1 MNRSFDAI
9 VIGGGQAGPFLAAR
23 LAAAGRQVALIER
36 RHMGGTCVNDGC
48 QPTKTLVA
56 SARVAWLARR
66 AADFGV
72 LTGPVRV
79 DMAAVKAR
87 KDKVVLASRQGLDDW
102 MGSTEGL
109 TVLRGS
115 AAFVS
120 PRAVEVNGER
130 LEGRQFFL
138 NTGARPV
145 VPDWAAQVPYLTNTS
160 ILELATL
167 PKHLLIVGGSYI
179 GLEFAQ
185 MYRRFGAEVTV
196 LARGAQLA
204 GKEDA
209 DISRTIREILE
220 GEGIRV
226 ITEASCMAAERR
238 GDGVAVSYRAG
249 SQTVEGSHLLLAVGR
264 VPNVEDLALDRAGV
278 ALDAEGYI
286 AVDERLTTNQP
297 HIYALGDVNGRGA
310 FTHTSYNDFEI
321 VSQNLL
327 DGADRKVSERVPAYG
342 LYIDPPLGRA
352 GMNEAEVR
360 ASGRPALVAVRPMTR
375 VSRANERAENL
386 GFMKVFADAETR
398 QILGVALLG
407 IEGDEV
413 MQSLLEAMAA
423 GVTVDTIIGTMHVHP
438 TVSELVPTLLADL
451 QPLHQGISPPA

>member
-1 MNRSFDAI
+1 MSRSFDAI

-23 LAAAGRQVALIER
+23 LAGAGQTVALIER

-66 AADFGV
+66 ARDFGV
-72 LTGPVRV
+72 VTGPVSV

-87 KDKVVLASRQGLDDW
+87 KEKVVLASRQGLDDW
-102 MGSTEGL
+102 MGSTPNL
-109 TVLRGS
+109 TVFRGS

-120 PRAVEVNGER
+120 SHAVEVNGDV
-130 LEGRQFFL
+130 LEGRQIFL

-145 VPDWAAQVPYLTNTS
+145 VPDWAAEVPYLTNTS
-160 ILELATL
+160 ILELDTL
-167 PKHLLIVGGSYI
+167 PEHLLVAGGSYI
-179 GLEFAQ
+179 ALEFAQ
-185 MYRRFGAEVTV
+185 MYRRFGSEVTV
-196 LARGAQLA
+196 LARSSRLTA
-204 GKEDA
+204 KEDA
-209 DISRTIREILE
+209 DVSATIREILE
-220 GEGIRV
+220 AEGIRV
-226 ITEASCMAAERR
+226 ITDASCMAAERR
-238 GDGVAVSYRAG
+238 GDGVAVSYRGGAQ
-249 SQTVEGSHLLLAVGR
+249 SVEGSHLLLALGR
-264 VPNVEDLALDRAGV
+264 VPNVEDLKLEQAGV
-278 ALDAEGYI
+278 ALDDDGYI
-286 AVDERLTTNQP
+286 AVDDKLRTNQP

-327 DGADRKVSERVPAYG
+327 DGADRKVSERVPAYA

-352 GMNEAEVR
+352 GMSEAEVR
-360 ASGRPALVAVRPMTR
+360 ASGRKALVAVRPMTR

-423 GVTVDTIIGTMHVHP
+423 KVDVDTIIRTMHVHP
-438 TVSELVPTLLADL
+438 TVSELVPTVLADL
-451 QPLHQGISPPA
+451 KPLH

>member
-1 MNRSFDAI
+1 MSRSFDAI

-23 LAAAGRQVALIER
+23 LAAAGQSVALIER

-72 LTGPVRV
+72 TTGPVRV

-87 KDKVVLASRQGLDDW
+87 KDKLVLASRQGLDDW
-102 MGSTEGL
+102 METTENL
-109 TVLRGS
+109 TVCRGS

-120 PRAVEVNGER
+120 PSAVTVSGEV
-130 LEGRQFFL
+130 LEGKQFFL

-145 VPDWAAQVPYLTNTS
+145 VPDWAAGVPYLTNSS
-160 ILELATL
+160 ILELDVL
-167 PKHLLIVGGSYI
+167 PRHLLIVGGSYI

-196 LARGAQLA
+196 LARGPRLA
-204 GKEDA
+204 AKEDEEVSA
-209 DISRTIREILE
+209 TIRDILE

-226 ITEASCMAAERR
+226 ITDASCMAAERQ
-238 GDGVAVSYRAG
+238 GDGVAVSYRG
-249 SQTVEGSHLLLAVGR
+249 GRERVEGSHLLLAVGR
-264 VPNVEDLALDRAGV
+264 VPNVEDLQLDKAGV
-278 ALDAEGYI
+278 ALDAEGYV
-286 AVDERLTTNQP
+286 AVDDQLRTNQP

-327 DGADRKVSERVPAYG
+327 DGADRKVSERVPAYA

-352 GMNEAEVR
+352 GMNAAEVR
-360 ASGRPALVAVRPMTR
+360 ASGRKALVAVRPMTR

-423 GVTVDTIIGTMHVHP
+423 GVSVDTIIRTMHVHP

-451 QPLHQGISPPA
+451 KPLT

>member
-1 MNRSFDAI
+1 MSRSFDAI

-23 LAAAGRQVALIER
+23 LAGAGQTVALIER

-66 AADFGV
+66 AQDFGV
-72 LTGPVRV
+72 STGPVSV

-102 MGSTEGL
+102 MGATEGL
-109 TVLRGS
+109 TVFRGS

-120 PRAVEVNGER
+120 PGAVEVNGEV

-145 VPDWAAQVPYLTNTS
+145 VPDWAAGVPYLTNTS
-160 ILELATL
+160 ILELDTL
-167 PKHLLIVGGSYI
+167 PKHLLIAGGSYI
-179 GLEFAQ
+179 ALEFAQ

-196 LARGAQLA
+196 LARGSRLTS
-204 GKEDA
+204 KEDRDVSA
-209 DISRTIREILE
+209 TIRDILE
-220 GEGIRV
+220 GEGIQV
-226 ITEASCMAAERR
+226 ITDASCMAAERR
-238 GDGVAVSYRAG
+238 GDAVAVSYRGG
-249 SQTVEGSHLLLAVGR
+249 SEVVEGSHLLLALGR
-264 VPNVEDLALDRAGV
+264 VPNVEDLKLEQAGV
-278 ALDAEGYI
+278 ALDGDGYI
-286 AVDERLTTNQP
+286 AVDDRLRTNQP

-327 DGADRKVSERVPAYG
+327 DGADRKVSERVPAYA

-352 GMNEAEVR
+352 GMSEAEVR
-360 ASGRPALVAVRPMTR
+360 ASGRKALVAVRPMTR
-375 VSRANERAENL
+375 VSRANERAETL

-398 QILGVALLG
+398 KILGVALLG

-423 GVTVDTIIGTMHVHP
+423 GVDVDTIIATMHVHP

-451 QPLHQGISPPA
+451 KPLV

>member
-1 MNRSFDAI
+1 MSRSFDAV

-23 LAAAGRQVALIER
+23 LAGAGQTVALIER

-66 AADFGV
+66 ARDFGV
-72 LTGPVRV
+72 STGPVSV

-87 KDKVVLASRQGLDDW
+87 KEKVVLASRQGLDDW
-102 MGSTEGL
+102 MESTPNL
-109 TVLRGS
+109 TVFRGS

-120 PRAVEVNGER
+120 PTAAEVNGEV
-130 LEGRQFFL
+130 LEGKRFFL

-145 VPDWAAQVPYLTNTS
+145 VPDWAKGVPYLTNTS
-160 ILELATL
+160 ILELDTL
-167 PKHLLIVGGSYI
+167 PKHLLVAGGSYI
-179 GLEFAQ
+179 ALEFAQ

-196 LARGAQLA
+196 LARSSRLTA
-204 GKEDA
+204 KEDEDVSA
-209 DISRTIREILE
+209 TIRDILE

-226 ITEASCMAAERR
+226 ITGASCMAAERR
-238 GDGVAVSYRAG
+238 GDGVAVSYGGGAA
-249 SQTVEGSHLLLAVGR
+249 VEGSHLLLALGR
-264 VPNVEDLALDRAGV
+264 VPNVEDLRLDKAGV
-278 ALDAEGYI
+278 ALDEDGYI
-286 AVDERLTTNQP
+286 AVDDSLRTNQP

-327 DGADRKVSERVPAYG
+327 DGADRKVSERVPAYA

-352 GMNEAEVR
+352 GMSEAEVR
-360 ASGRPALVAVRPMTR
+360 KSGRKALVATRPMTR

-423 GVTVDTIIGTMHVHP
+423 GVSVDTIIRTMHVHP

-451 QPLHQGISPPA
+451 KPLV

>member
-1 MNRSFDAI
+1 MSRSFDAI

-23 LAAAGRQVALIER
+23 LADAGQQVALVER
-36 RHMGGTCVNDGC
+36 RFMGGTCVNDGC

-72 LTGPVRV
+72 STGPVSV

-87 KDKVVLASRQGLDDW
+87 KEKIVLASRKGLDDW
-102 MGSTEGL
+102 MESTPNL
-109 TVLRGS
+109 TVFRGS

-120 PRAVEVNGER
+120 PHAVEVNGEV
-130 LEGRQFFL
+130 LEGKTFFL
-138 NTGARPV
+138 NTGCRPV
-145 VPDWAAQVPYLTNTS
+145 VPEWAEGVPYLTNIS
-160 ILELATL
+160 ILELDTL
-167 PKHLLIVGGSYI
+167 PRHLVIIGASYI

-196 LARGAQLA
+196 LARGPRLA
-204 GKEDA
+204 AKEDE
-209 DISRTIREILE
+209 DISDAIQSILE
-220 GEGIRV
+220 GEGIRI
-226 ITEASCMAAERR
+226 ITDAGSMSAERR
-238 GDGVAVSYRAG
+238 DGGVAVRYGADAT
-249 SQTVEGSHLLLAVGR
+249 QVVEGSHLLLAIGR
-264 VPNVEDLALDRAGV
+264 VPNVEDLSLDKAGV
-278 ALDAEGYI
+278 QCDRRGFI
-286 AVDERLTTNQP
+286 SVDDKLRSNQP

-327 DGADRKVSERVPAYG
+327 DGADRKVSERVPAYAM
-342 LYIDPPLGRA
+342 YIDPPLGRA
-352 GMNEAEVR
+352 GMNEAQVR
-360 ASGRPALVAVRPMTR
+360 VSGRPALVATRPMTR

-398 QILGVALLG
+398 KILGVALLG

-423 GVTVDTIIGTMHVHP
+423 GVSVDTIIRTMHVHP

-451 QPLHQGISPPA
+451 KPLV

>member
-1 MNRSFDAI
+1 MSRSFDAV

-23 LAAAGRQVALIER
+23 LAAAGQRVALIER

-66 AADFGV
+66 AGDFGV
-72 LTGPVRV
+72 TTGPVSV

-87 KDKVVLASRQGLDDW
+87 KEKVVLASRQGLDDW
-102 MGSTEGL
+102 MEATEGL
-109 TVLRGS
+109 AVLRGS

-120 PRAVEVNGER
+120 PNAVEVNGEQ

-145 VPDWAAQVPYLTNTS
+145 VPDWAEDVPYLTNTS
-160 ILELATL
+160 ILELDTL

-196 LARGAQLA
+196 LARSGRLA
-204 GKEDA
+204 AKEDE
-209 DISRTIREILE
+209 DVSTTIREILE

-226 ITEASCMAAERR
+226 ITNAGCMAAVRH
-238 GDGVAVSYRAG
+238 GDGVAVRYAG
-249 SQTVEGSHLLLAVGR
+249 GSEAVEGSHLLLAVGR
-264 VPNVEDLALDRAGV
+264 VPNVEDLALEKAGV
-278 ALDAEGYI
+278 ALDEEGYI
-286 AVDERLTTNQP
+286 AVDDKLRTNQP

-352 GMNEAEVR
+352 GMSEAEVR
-360 ASGRPALVAVRPMTR
+360 ASGRPALVAIRPMTR

-423 GVTVDTIIGTMHVHP
+423 GVDVDTIIRTMHVHP

-451 QPLHQGISPPA
+451 KPLV

>member
-1 MNRSFDAI
+1 MSRSFDAI

-23 LAAAGRQVALIER
+23 LAGAGQTVALIER
-36 RHMGGTCVNDGC
+36 RYMGGTCVNDGC

-66 AADFGV
+66 ATDFGV
-72 LTGPVRV
+72 TTGPVSV

-87 KDKVVLASRQGLDDW
+87 KEKVVLASRQGLDDW
-102 MGSTEGL
+102 MGATEGL
-109 TVLRGS
+109 TVFRGS
-115 AAFVS
+115 AAFIS
-120 PRAVEVNGER
+120 PTAVEVAGEV
-130 LEGRQFFL
+130 LEGKTFFL

-145 VPDWAAQVPYLTNTS
+145 VPDWAEEVPYLTNTS
-160 ILELATL
+160 ILELDTL
-167 PKHLLIVGGSYI
+167 PKHLLVAGGSYI
-179 GLEFAQ
+179 ALEFAQ

-196 LARGAQLA
+196 LARSPRLA
-204 GKEDA
+204 AKEDEDVSA
-209 DISRTIREILE
+209 TIREILE
-220 GEGIRV
+220 REGIRV
-226 ITEASCMAAERR
+226 ITDASCMAAERR
-238 GDGVAVSYRAG
+238 GDGVAVSYRGGAE
-249 SQTVEGSHLLLAVGR
+249 SVEGSHLLLALGR
-264 VPNVEDLALDRAGV
+264 VPNVKDLALEKAGV
-278 ALDAEGYI
+278 ELDDEGYI
-286 AVDERLTTNQP
+286 AVDDKLRTNQP

-327 DGADRKVSERVPAYG
+327 DGADRKVSERVPAYA

-352 GMNEAEVR
+352 GMSEAEVR
-360 ASGRPALVAVRPMTR
+360 ASGRQALVAVRPMTR

-398 QILGVALLG
+398 KILGVALLG

-423 GVTVDTIIGTMHVHP
+423 GVSVDTIIRTMHVHP
-438 TVSELVPTLLADL
+438 TVSELVPTLLGDL
-451 QPLHQGISPPA
+451 KPLN

>member
-1 MNRSFDAI
+1 MSRSFDAI

-23 LAAAGRQVALIER
+23 LAGAGRQVALIER

-66 AADFGV
+66 AGDFGV
-72 LTGPVRV
+72 VAGPVSV

-102 MGSTEGL
+102 MNSTPNL
-109 TVLRGS
+109 SVFRGS

-120 PRAVEVNGER
+120 PEAVEVNGEV
-130 LEGRQFFL
+130 LEARQFFL
-138 NTGARPV
+138 NTGARSV
-145 VPDWAAQVPYLTNTS
+145 VPDWATGVPYLTNTS
-160 ILELATL
+160 ILELDTL
-167 PKHLLIVGGSYI
+167 PAHLLIVGGSYI

-196 LARGAQLA
+196 LARGPRLA
-204 GKEDA
+204 GKEDD

-220 GEGIRV
+220 AEGIRV
-226 ITEASCMAAERR
+226 ITDASCMAAARHS
-238 GDGVAVSYRAG
+238 DGVSVSYRGG
-249 SQTVEGSHLLLAVGR
+249 SETVEGSHLLLAVGR
-264 VPNVEDLALDRAGV
+264 APNVEDLNLEAAGV
-278 ALDAEGYI
+278 ALDRTGHI
-286 AVDERLTTNQP
+286 AVDDRLRTNQP

-327 DGADRKVSERVPAYG
+327 DGADRKVSERVPAYA

-352 GMNEAEVR
+352 GMSEAEVR
-360 ASGRPALVAVRPMTR
+360 RSGRPALVAVRPMTR
-375 VSRANERAENL
+375 VSRANERGENL

-398 QILGVALLG
+398 RILGVALLG

-413 MQSLLEAMAA
+413 MQALLEAMAA

-451 QPLHQGISPPA
+451 QPLS

>member
-1 MNRSFDAI
+1 MSQSFDAI

-23 LAAAGRQVALIER
+23 LAGAGQTVALIER

-66 AADFGV
+66 ARDFGV
-72 LTGPVRV
+72 VTGPVSV

-87 KDKVVLASRQGLDDW
+87 KDKVVLASRRGLDDW
-102 MGSTEGL
+102 MDATENL
-109 TVLRGS
+109 TVFRGS

-120 PRAVEVNGER
+120 PNAVEVDGEA

-145 VPDWAAQVPYLTNTS
+145 VPDWAAGVPYLTNTS
-160 ILELATL
+160 ILELDTL
-167 PKHLLIVGGSYI
+167 PRHLLVAGGSYI
-179 GLEFAQ
+179 ALEFAQ

-196 LARGAQLA
+196 LARSSRLTA
-204 GKEDA
+204 KEDEDVSA
-209 DISRTIREILE
+209 TIRDILE
-220 GEGIRV
+220 AEGIRV
-226 ITEASCMAAERR
+226 ITDASCMAAERR
-238 GDGVAVSYRAG
+238 GDGVAVSYRGG
-249 SQTVEGSHLLLAVGR
+249 SETVEGSHLLLALGR
-264 VPNVEDLALDRAGV
+264 VPNVEDLQLEKAGV
-278 ALDAEGYI
+278 ALDGDGYI
-286 AVDERLTTNQP
+286 AVDDKLRTNQP

-327 DGADRKVSERVPAYG
+327 DGADRKVSERVPAYA

-352 GMNEAEVR
+352 GMSEAEVR
-360 ASGRPALVAVRPMTR
+360 KSGRPALVAVRPMTR

-386 GFMKVFADAETR
+386 GFMKVFADAGTR

-423 GVTVDTIIGTMHVHP
+423 GVDVDTIIRTMHVHP

-451 QPLHQGISPPA
+451 KPLV

>member
-66 AADFGV
+66 AGDFGV
-72 LTGPVRV
+72 TTGPVSV

-87 KDKVVLASRQGLDDW
+87 KEKVVLASRQGLDDW
-102 MGSTEGL
+102 MEATEGL
-109 TVLRGS
+109 AVLRGS
-115 AAFVS
+115 AAFVT
-120 PRAVEVNGER
+120 PYPVEVNGEQ
-130 LEGRQFFL
+130 LEGRQFYL

-145 VPDWAAQVPYLTNTS
+145 VPDWAEDVPYLTNTS
-160 ILELATL
+160 ILELDTL
-167 PKHLLIVGGSYI
+167 PKHLLLVGGSYI

-196 LARGAQLA
+196 LARSGRLA
-204 GKEDA
+204 AKEDE
-209 DISRTIREILE
+209 DVSTKIREILE

-226 ITEASCMAAERR
+226 ITNAGCMAAMRH
-238 GDGVAVSYRAG
+238 GDGVAVRYAG
-249 SQTVEGSHLLLAVGR
+249 GSEAVEGSHLLLAVGR
-264 VPNVEDLALDRAGV
+264 VPNVEDLALEKAGV
-278 ALDAEGYI
+278 ALDEEGYI
-286 AVDERLTTNQP
+286 AVDDKLRTNQP

-321 VSQNLL
+321 VAQNLL
-327 DGADRKVSERVPAYG
+327 DGADRRGSERVPAYG

-352 GMNEAEVR
+352 GMSEAEVR
-360 ASGRPALVAVRPMTR
+360 ASGRPALVAIRPMTR

-423 GVTVDTIIGTMHVHP
+423 GVDVDTIIRTMQVHP

-451 QPLHQGISPPA
+451 KPLG

>member
-1 MNRSFDAI
+1 MSRSFDAI

-23 LAAAGRQVALIER
+23 LAGAGRKVALIER
-36 RHMGGTCVNDGC
+36 RFMGGTCVNDGC

-66 AADFGV
+66 AKDFGV
-72 LTGPVRV
+72 STGPVSV

-87 KDKVVLASRQGLDDW
+87 KQKIVLASRQGLDDW
-102 MGSTEGL
+102 MEGTENL
-109 TVLRGS
+109 TVFRGS

-120 PRAVEVNGER
+120 PSAVEVNGEV
-130 LEGRQFFL
+130 LEGEAFFL

-145 VPDWAAQVPYLTNTS
+145 VPDWAAGVPYLTNTS
-160 ILELATL
+160 ILELDTL

-196 LARGAQLA
+196 LARSARLA
-204 GKEDA
+204 AKEDEDVSTA
-209 DISRTIREILE
+209 IRDILE

-226 ITEASCMAAERR
+226 ITGAGCMAAERR
-238 GDGVAVSYRAG
+238 GDGVAVRYAG
-249 SQTVEGSHLLLAVGR
+249 GTDAVEGSHLLLAMGR
-264 VPNVEDLALDRAGV
+264 EPNVEDLKLDKAGV
-278 ALDAEGYI
+278 ELDEEGYV
-286 AVDERLTTNQP
+286 AVDDNLRTNQP

-327 DGADRKVSERVPAYG
+327 DGADRKVSERVPAYA

-352 GMNEAEVR
+352 GMSEVEVR
-360 ASGRPALVAVRPMTR
+360 KSGRPALVAVRPMTK

-398 QILGVALLG
+398 KILGVALLG

-423 GVTVDTIIGTMHVHP
+423 GVDVDTIIRTMHVHP
-438 TVSELVPTLLADL
+438 TVSELVPTLLGDL
-451 QPLHQGISPPA
+451 KPLV

>member
-1 MNRSFDAI
+1 MSRSFDAI

-23 LAAAGRQVALIER
+23 LAGAGQTVALIER
-36 RHMGGTCVNDGC
+36 RYMGGTCVNDGC

-66 AADFGV
+66 ATDFGV
-72 LTGPVRV
+72 TTGPVSV

-87 KDKVVLASRQGLDDW
+87 KEKVVLASRQGLDDW

-109 TVLRGS
+109 TVFRGS
-115 AAFVS
+115 AAFIS
-120 PRAVEVNGER
+120 PTAVEVDGEV
-130 LEGRQFFL
+130 LEGKTFFL

-145 VPDWAAQVPYLTNTS
+145 VPDWAEGVPYLTNTS
-160 ILELATL
+160 ILELDTL
-167 PKHLLIVGGSYI
+167 PKHLLVAGGSYI
-179 GLEFAQ
+179 ALEFAQ

-196 LARGAQLA
+196 LARSPRLA
-204 GKEDA
+204 AKEDEDVSA
-209 DISRTIREILE
+209 TIREILE

-226 ITEASCMAAERR
+226 ITDASCMAAERR
-238 GDGVAVSYRAG
+238 GDGVAVSYRGGAE
-249 SQTVEGSHLLLAVGR
+249 SVEGSHLLLALGR
-264 VPNVEDLALDRAGV
+264 VPNVEDLRLDRTGV
-278 ALDAEGYI
+278 ELDGEGYI
-286 AVDERLTTNQP
+286 AVDDKLRTNQP

-327 DGADRKVSERVPAYG
+327 DGADRKVSERVPAYA

-352 GMNEAEVR
+352 GMSEAEVR
-360 ASGRPALVAVRPMTR
+360 ASGRQALVAVRPMTR

-398 QILGVALLG
+398 KILGVALLG

-423 GVTVDTIIGTMHVHP
+423 GVSVDTIIRTMHVHP
-438 TVSELVPTLLADL
+438 TVSELVPTLLGDL
-451 QPLHQGISPPA
+451 KPLN

>member
-1 MNRSFDAI
+1 MSRSFDAI

-23 LAAAGRQVALIER
+23 LAEAGRQVALVER
-36 RHMGGTCVNDGC
+36 RFMGGTCVNNGC

-66 AADFGV
+66 AADFGIS
-72 LTGPVRV
+72 TGPVSV

-87 KDKVVLASRQGLDDW
+87 KEKIVLASRQGLDDW
-102 MGSTEGL
+102 MESTPNI
-109 TVLRGS
+109 TVFRGS

-120 PRAVEVNGER
+120 PHAVEVNGEV
-130 LEGRQFFL
+130 LEGGEIFL

-145 VPDWAAQVPYLTNTS
+145 VPDWAEGVPHLTNIS
-160 ILELATL
+160 VLELDTL
-167 PKHLLIVGGSYI
+167 PRHLVIVGGSYI

-196 LARGAQLA
+196 LARSPRLA
-204 GKEDA
+204 AKEDEDVSA
-209 DISRTIREILE
+209 AIRDILE

-226 ITEASCMAAERR
+226 ITNAGCMAAERR
-238 GDGVAVSYRAG
+238 GDGVAVRYAAG
-249 SQTVEGSHLLLAVGR
+249 SQEVEGSHLLLAVGR
-264 VPNVEDLALDRAGV
+264 VPNVEDLRLERAGV
-278 ALDAEGYI
+278 ALDHEGFI
-286 AVDERLTTNQP
+286 AVDDKLRTNQP

-327 DGADRKVSERVPAYG
+327 DGADRKVSERVPAYA

-352 GMNEAEVR
+352 GMSEVEVR
-360 ASGRPALVAVRPMTR
+360 NSGRPALVAVRPMTR

-423 GVTVDTIIGTMHVHP
+423 GVSVDTIIRTMHVHP
-438 TVSELVPTLLADL
+438 TVSELVPTLLGDL
-451 QPLHQGISPPA
+451 KPLV

>member
-1 MNRSFDAI
+1 MSRSFDAI

-23 LAAAGRQVALIER
+23 LAGAGQQVALIER

-66 AADFGV
+66 AQDFGV
-72 LTGPVRV
+72 VTGPVSV

-87 KDKVVLASRQGLDDW
+87 KEKVVLASRQGLDDW
-102 MGSTEGL
+102 MNSTPNL

-115 AAFVS
+115 AAFLS
-120 PRAVEVNGER
+120 PHAVEVNGEV
-130 LEGRQFFL
+130 LEGKQFFL

-145 VPDWAAQVPYLTNTS
+145 VPEWAAGVPYLTNTS
-160 ILELATL
+160 ILELDTL
-167 PKHLLIVGGSYI
+167 PRHLLIVGGSYI

-185 MYRRFGAEVTV
+185 MYRRFGSEVTV
-196 LARGAQLA
+196 LARSTRLA
-204 GKEDA
+204 AKEDDDVTEA
-209 DISRTIREILE
+209 IRGILE
-220 GEGIRV
+220 GEGIQV
-226 ITEASCMAAERR
+226 ITDARCMAAEQRD
-238 GDGVAVSYRAG
+238 DGVAVHYRAG
-249 SQTVEGSHLLLAVGR
+249 SEVVEGSHLLLAVGR
-264 VPNVEDLALDRAGV
+264 VPNVEDLRLELAGV
-278 ALDAEGYI
+278 RLDDKGYI
-286 AVDERLTTNQP
+286 AVDDTLRTSQP

-327 DGADRKVSERVPAYG
+327 DGADRKVSERVPAYA

-352 GMNEAEVR
+352 GMSEAEVR
-360 ASGRPALVAVRPMTR
+360 ASGRKALVAVRPMTR

-423 GVTVDTIIGTMHVHP
+423 GVDVDTIIRTMHVHP

-451 QPLHQGISPPA
+451 QPLN

>member
-1 MNRSFDAI
+1 MSRSFDAI

-23 LAAAGRQVALIER
+23 LAGAGRTVALIER

-66 AADFGV
+66 ARDFGV
-72 LTGPVRV
+72 ITGPVSV

-87 KDKVVLASRQGLDDW
+87 KDKVVLASRRGLDDW
-102 MGSTEGL
+102 MDATENL
-109 TVLRGS
+109 TVFRGS

-120 PRAVEVNGER
+120 PNAVEVDGEV

-145 VPDWAAQVPYLTNTS
+145 VPDWAAGVPYLTNTS
-160 ILELATL
+160 ILELDTL
-167 PKHLLIVGGSYI
+167 PRHLLVAGGSYI
-179 GLEFAQ
+179 ALEFAQ

-196 LARGAQLA
+196 LARSSRLTA
-204 GKEDA
+204 KEDEDVSA
-209 DISRTIREILE
+209 TIRDILE
-220 GEGIRV
+220 AEGIRV
-226 ITEASCMAAERR
+226 ITDASCMAAERR
-238 GDGVAVSYRAG
+238 GDGVAVSYRGG
-249 SQTVEGSHLLLAVGR
+249 SETVEGSHLLLALGR
-264 VPNVEDLALDRAGV
+264 VPNVEDLQLEKAGV
-278 ALDAEGYI
+278 ALDGDGYI
-286 AVDERLTTNQP
+286 AVDDQLRTNQP

-327 DGADRKVSERVPAYG
+327 DGADRKVSERVPAYA

-352 GMNEAEVR
+352 GMSEAEVR
-360 ASGRPALVAVRPMTR
+360 KSGRPALVAVRPMTR

-386 GFMKVFADAETR
+386 GFMKVFADAGTR

-423 GVTVDTIIGTMHVHP
+423 GVDVDTIIRTMHVHP

-451 QPLHQGISPPA
+451 KPLV